1 MAKWVITQT
10 TKEECDCFSKK
21 TVLYNF
27 TDEKTALEEY
37 RSMYMNEILKRNVF
51 NSFDWDIELEYYSDD
66 IIAAI
71 QHTPKKTYLCTNSE
85 CWTFESDSNKKIHQ
99 DFLQFVQDS
108 RAPKR

>member
-1 MAKWVITQT
+1 MTKWVITQT
-10 TKEECDCFSKK
+10 TKEERDCFSKK
-21 TVLYNF
+21 TVLYSF